1 MKKEVLLLI
10 ACYIAVFAM
19 DMLAVFLIL
28 LLAHLAFPVTVTV
41 GKVVVGAGIL
51 FLLQFIILLIGIGK
65 HFGNWD

>member
-28 LLAHLAFPVTVTV
+28 LLAHLVFPVTVTV

-65 HFGNWD
+65 HFGKVS